1 MSVFDQLKN
10 RINLIYH
17 ILVWVILFYLYIQ
30 FMQNF
35 IPMKQAIVQ
44 VSIYL
49 VYIAGIFYLHTYF
62 LAPRFFNKKKI
73 PYYISAIVILLFISV
88 VANNLYKQ
96 HFGIEFSNIK
106 YTSSFHGQA
115 NYIISGTLSTLFFSF
130 IVWFILKYRAQVQQK
145 NELELQ
151 KNSAELAM
159 LKSQINPHFLF
170 NTLNNIY
177 ALSLEKAEPVVS
189 EMILSLSE
197 INRYMLYET
206 EPDYVPLS
214 KEITYIQSYMEL
226 EKLRCEN
233 VSNIKFLVSPGID
246 GIKISPLLLIPFI
259 ENAFK
264 HSRVVDEPN
273 AWIEINL
280 SVVGNK
286 LLFKCENSIPDKA
299 FKKDKTGGIGLEN
312 VKRRLL
318 ILYAAKHE
326 LSISNRNHKFIVDLK
341 LDIA

>member
-1 MSVFDQLKN
+1 
-10 RINLIYH
+10 
-17 ILVWVILFYLYIQ
+17 
-30 FMQNF
+30 
-35 IPMKQAIVQ
+35 
-44 VSIYL
+44 
-49 VYIAGIFYLHTYF
+49 
-62 LAPRFFNKKKI
+62 
-73 PYYISAIVILLFISV
+73 
-88 VANNLYKQ
+88 
-96 HFGIEFSNIK
+96 
-106 YTSSFHGQA
+106 
-115 NYIISGTLSTLFFSF
+115 
-130 IVWFILKYRAQVQQK
+130 
-145 NELELQ
+145 
-151 KNSAELAM
+151 
-159 LKSQINPHFLF
+159 
-170 NTLNNIY
+170 
-177 ALSLEKAEPVVS
+177 
-189 EMILSLSE
+189 
-197 INRYMLYET
+197 
-206 EPDYVPLS
+206 
-214 KEITYIQSYMEL
+214 
-226 EKLRCEN
+226 
-233 VSNIKFLVSPGID
+233 LVSPGID